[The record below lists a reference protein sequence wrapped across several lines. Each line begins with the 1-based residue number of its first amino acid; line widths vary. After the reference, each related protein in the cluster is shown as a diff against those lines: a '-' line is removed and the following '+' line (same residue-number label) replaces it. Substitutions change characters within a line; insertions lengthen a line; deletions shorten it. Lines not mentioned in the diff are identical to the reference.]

1 MEQFPHL
8 KFSEKI
14 IGSGRVFGGGETHS
28 ISQNNKDN
36 RRAHSGKLQRWVE
49 NYKKDWSDD
58 YKEREKLSLASIDE
72 NIQPI
77 FIQVNPDIINAEFNL
92 EAFGI
97 EVISEEEN
105 GFIIGASTDGFQTLE
120 QKILDF
126 IESTYGS
133 GKIADFW
140 QIYEGNRESWKPE
153 HILSQNLYQLWVE
166 SEIEDTQYYDLE
178 VSVAFNK
185 PMPKKPK
192 LGVAGYNNKLERYR
206 RNMLERDELMMQRQ
220 NDFQEFIEHYGSL
233 ESDFVELEDSF
244 ACEVRISGIGLRD
257 LVVNYQFVFEV
268 KEIDNV
274 EGNFANDFGSFDF
287 DLETEAPDDNSPEIG
302 IIDSGIMENHKY
314 IDRAINPANSK
325 SYVDGD
331 SSTNDKV
338 NNGGHGTKVAGAV
351 LYPNGISQLQSP
363 YKLPFFIRNIRV
375 LDSSNKLV
383 NNFPALLME
392 RIVEENEDCKIFNLS
407 INSNAPYRK
416 KHMSSWAATIDT
428 LIHQKKVLFINS
440 VGNLNQTQI
449 RNYLISG
456 KDYPDYLHENTNRVA
471 NPSQSSFSI
480 AVGSVNHI
488 TLDNDFLKT
497 IGNENEVSSFSKIG
511 LGIWGKIKPDV
522 VEYGGGNTVTKDSHK
537 FINNR
542 GTSVEL
548 IRSTLNG
555 GSAYSSDTVGTSF
568 STPKVT
574 HIVGQL
580 LKLYPN
586 EDINLLRALVVQ
598 GARLPNEFFVTPT
611 KEAMQYYGYGI
622 PSLERVTKNTEHRVT
637 FYSTNEIK
645 AEEGQ
650 LYSLKIPESLR
661 QQGDDYDI
669 LIEVS
674 LAYTAKVRRTRQR
687 TKSYLS
693 TWLDWKSSKIDESY
707 DDFKNFA
714 LKRVNNEPIDYDSE
728 ARRGLNNF
736 RWKVHNRSNNGSAIG
751 VNRNNSTL
759 QKDWTIVKSYELPE
773 ELSFAIIGHKG
784 WDRNKEEVSYAFV
797 VSLEVL
803 GQNIPIYEELRIE
816 NEIEVSV

>member
-14 IGSGRVFGGGETHS
+14 IGSERGFGGGETHPTS
-28 ISQNNKDN
+28 KKNKDN
-36 RRAHSGKLQRWVE
+36 RQAHSGKLQRWIDS
-49 NYKKDWSDD
+49 YKKEWEDD
-58 YKEREKLSLASIDE
+58 YKEREELNLALIDE

-77 FIQVNPDIINAEFNL
+77 FIQVNPDIINAEFDL
-92 EAFGI
+92 ESFGI

-105 GFIIGASTDGFQTLE
+105 GFIIGASTDGFKTLE
-120 QKILDF
+120 QKIADF
-126 IESTYGS
+126 IESTYAS

-140 QIYEGNRESWKPE
+140 EFFEGNRESWKPV
-153 HILSQNLYQLWVE
+153 HILSEYLYHLWSQ
-166 SEIEDTQYYDLE
+166 SEIEDAQSYHVE

-185 PMPKKPK
+185 PMPKEPR
-192 LGVAGYNNKLERYR
+192 LGVAGYNKKLEKYR
-206 RNMLERDELMMQRQ
+206 RKLEERDELMMQRQ
-220 NDFQEFIEHYGSL
+220 EHFQEFISHYGSI
-233 ESDFVELEDSF
+233 ESGFVELEDSF
-244 ACEVRISGIGLRD
+244 ACEVIISGKGLRD

-268 KEIDNV
+268 KEVDEV
-274 EGNFANDFGSFDF
+274 EGNFTNDYGSNDF
-287 DLETEAPDDNSPEIG
+287 DLETEIPDGDSPEIG
-302 IIDSGIMENHKY
+302 IIDSGIMESHKY
-314 IDRAINPANSK
+314 IDRAIKSANSK

-331 SSTNDKV
+331 TSTNDKV
-338 NNGGHGTKVAGAV
+338 TGGGHGTKVAGAV
-351 LYPNGISQLQSP
+351 LYPNGVSQLQSP

-375 LDSSNKLV
+375 LNEFNELKNK
-383 NNFPALLME
+383 FPALLME
-392 RIVEENEDCKIFNLS
+392 TIVEENEECKIFNLS
-407 INSNAPYRK
+407 INSKAPYRK

-428 LIHQKKVLFINS
+428 LTHEKKVLFINS
-440 VGNLNQTQI
+440 VGNLSQAQI
-449 RNYLISG
+449 KNYLLNG
-456 KDYPDYLHENTNRVA
+456 NNYPNYLHEDSNRVA

-480 AVGSVNHI
+480 AVGSINHI

-537 FINNR
+537 IVSNR

-555 GSAYSSDTVGTSF
+555 GSAYSSDTIGTSF

-586 EDINLLRALVVQ
+586 EDINLLRALVIQ
-598 GARLPNEFFVTPT
+598 GARLPNDFFVNPT
-611 KEAMQYYGYGI
+611 KEAIQYYGYGI
-622 PSLERVTKNTEHRVT
+622 PSLERVTKNTEYRAT

-645 AEEGQ
+645 AKEGQ
-650 LYSLKIPESLR
+650 LYSLKIPMSLR

-707 DDFKNFA
+707 DDFKKFA
-714 LKRVNNEPIDYDSE
+714 LKQIDNERVDYDKY
-728 ARRGLNNF
+728 ARRELRNF
-736 RWKVHNRSNNGSAIG
+736 KWKVHNRSDYGDAKG
-751 VNRNNSTL
+751 VNRTDSTV

-784 WDRNKEEVSYAFV
+784 WDKNKEEVPYAFV

-816 NEIEVSV
+816 NEIEVSI